1 MFVRAMSS
9 LLVLV
14 LVMLALVAGGIW
26 LGANPRWLPEPVR
39 STVAGQSGAEGRFNE
54 ALATIQRTYYRK
66 LTKDQLVDR
75 AISGMVGSL
84 KDPYSQYF
92 TAEQYRSFLSRQAQS
107 FSGIGVAVQPDK
119 KGLRIMQVY
128 AGSPAREAGLKPGDV
143 IVSAGGRA
151 LGGLPESEAVALV
164 KGKEG
169 TKVVLGIAR
178 TGRPRRL
185 VTVARRQVVV
195 PSVDSRVR
203 TFEGKR
209 YLQLAIGSFTQNN
222 VAAQVRRQLDKGRK
236 AGIKGIVL
244 DLRHN
249 PGGLVDQ
256 AGDVASLFLPGGKV
270 VVSTRGRAVA
280 PSTLK
285 TTGNPADLTTP
296 MVVLVDRGTASAA
309 EIVAGALQDH
319 GRAKLVGTNTYGKG
333 VFQQV
338 LPQPDGGALDL
349 TAGEYFTPKGRNL
362 GAGGVR
368 EGKGLTPD
376 VRISKRDM
384 LRPGVALDTAL
395 RTVAAEVR

>member
-9 LLVLV
+9 LLALL
-14 LVMLALVAGGIW
+14 LVMLALIGGGIW
-26 LGANPRWLPEPVR
+26 LGAHPRWLPEPVR
-39 STVAGQSGAEGRFNE
+39 SAVAGQGGAEQRFSE
-54 ALATIQRTYYRK
+54 ALDTVGRTYYRK
-66 LTKDQLVDR
+66 LSKDQLVDQ
-75 AISGMVGSL
+75 AIAGMVGSL

-92 TAEQYRSFLSRQAQS
+92 TAEQYRSFLARQAQS

-128 AGSPAREAGLKPGDV
+128 AGSPAREAGLRAGDV
-143 IVSAGGRA
+143 IVNAGGRA
-151 LGGLPESEAVALV
+151 LAGLPESKAVALV
-164 KGKEG
+164 KGPEG
-169 TKVVLGIAR
+169 TKVRLGVAR
-178 TGRPRRL
+178 TGRRRR
-185 VTVARRQVVV
+185 TVIVQRRRVVV
-195 PSVDSRVR
+195 PSVASRVR
-203 TFEGKR
+203 THDGRR
-209 YLQLAIGSFTQNN
+209 YLQVAIGSFTQDD

-236 AGIKGIVL
+236 AGIGGIVL

-256 AGDVASLFLPGGKV
+256 ARDVASLFLPAGKV

-280 PSTLK
+280 PASLK
-285 TTGNPADLTTP
+285 TTGDPADLTTP

-319 GRAKLVGTNTYGKG
+319 GRAKLVGSNTYGKG

-349 TAGEYFTPKGRNL
+349 TAGEYFTPNGRNL

-376 VRISKRDM
+376 VRISARDM
-384 LRPGVALDTAL
+384 VRPGVALDTAL
-395 RTVAAEVR
+395 RTLAAEAK